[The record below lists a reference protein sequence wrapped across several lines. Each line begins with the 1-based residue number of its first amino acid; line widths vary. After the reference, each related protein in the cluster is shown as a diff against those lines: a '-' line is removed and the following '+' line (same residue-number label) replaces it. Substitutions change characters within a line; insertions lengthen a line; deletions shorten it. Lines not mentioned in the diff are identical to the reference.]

1 MGQALSEE
9 SEIIK
14 KGLKSPFILSK
25 ENKMK
30 ITKDNFDIVKNSLR
44 EFLDS
49 EINRYI
55 EITGSKNKLGE
66 ALGHSTKYV
75 NMIQARNSF
84 EAMEELWRECQQRLK
99 Q

>member
-1 MGQALSEE
+1 
-9 SEIIK
+9 
-14 KGLKSPFILSK
+14 
-25 ENKMK
+25 MK
-30 ITKDNFDIVKNSLR
+30 ITKDNFDDIKNSLR

-49 EINRYI
+49 EIERYV
-55 EITGSKNKLGE
+55 ELVGSKNKLGE

-75 NMIQARNSF
+75 NMIQSRNSF